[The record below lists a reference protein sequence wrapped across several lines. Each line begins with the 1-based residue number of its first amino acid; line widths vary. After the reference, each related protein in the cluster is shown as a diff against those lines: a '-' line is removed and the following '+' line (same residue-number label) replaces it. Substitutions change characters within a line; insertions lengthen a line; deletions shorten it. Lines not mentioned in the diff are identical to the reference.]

1 MSAWPTPRGTRG
13 RRRTGGRAAC
23 RAGTACGR
31 ARCCAETA
39 TASLIQRVRSAPSSP
54 VSTSPPLTPATRWPA
69 TGARTSSAA
78 GTACATLSPSSVS
91 ASPATRAPSAPSRR
105 SAPLAS
111 RTTAARAA
119 GAGWRP
125 SSASAAR
132 VPHRG
137 WCPCWTARASAARR
151 GRWTR
156 AASATASA
164 HTSTRYDCPLPRASS
179 PGLSAVTSI
188 ATHRNLPVF
197 RVPCVVTP
205 RYLRYSCERLPP
217 QGPPDDVVVVVHA
230 SAQAPSEGWA
240 GAHPSLT
247 LATAPSAVEC
257 AADVG
262 RQRRG
267 SLQVGVCCDWALD
280 SNNLCCETAVFDE
293 CGLCDGDS
301 STCATVGSLGINFED
316 ANYEEPLDLLDSYT
330 STMAA
335 VLEVNA
341 TRMAILGLNISGDYL
356 DVDAWLAN
364 VTNATNAAD
373 GRDEG
378 GRRRKLQQ
386 VVNLGFGNA
395 DTFLESDIKL
405 LFKVD
410 PPDEGDNIVV
420 LVDDLLR
427 LAVLGNVTQGT
438 RKSVCGNRICE
449 SGETC
454 HNDHYVQ
461 DLSAISGDRC
471 CPLDCPLAVDTC
483 PSSDNV

>member
-1 MSAWPTPRGTRG
+1 
-13 RRRTGGRAAC
+13 
-23 RAGTACGR
+23 
-31 ARCCAETA
+31 
-39 TASLIQRVRSAPSSP
+39 
-54 VSTSPPLTPATRWPA
+54 
-69 TGARTSSAA
+69 
-78 GTACATLSPSSVS
+78 
-91 ASPATRAPSAPSRR
+91 
-105 SAPLAS
+105 
-111 RTTAARAA
+111 
-119 GAGWRP
+119 
-125 SSASAAR
+125 
-132 VPHRG
+132 
-137 WCPCWTARASAARR
+137 
-151 GRWTR
+151 
-156 AASATASA
+156 
-164 HTSTRYDCPLPRASS
+164 
-179 PGLSAVTSI
+179 
-188 ATHRNLPVF
+188 
-197 RVPCVVTP
+197 
-205 RYLRYSCERLPP
+205 
-217 QGPPDDVVVVVHA
+217 
-230 SAQAPSEGWA
+230 
-240 GAHPSLT
+240 
-247 LATAPSAVEC
+247 
-257 AADVG
+257 
-262 RQRRG
+262 
-267 SLQVGVCCDWALD
+267 
-280 SNNLCCETAVFDE
+280 
-293 CGLCDGDS
+293 
-301 STCATVGSLGINFED
+301 
-316 ANYEEPLDLLDSYT
+316 
-330 STMAA
+330 MAA

-483 PSSDNV
+483 PSSDNVGNPNIPCSGNGLCLTGCGGVCDCFIGYEGEDCGECNGANFDKETGRLLFFSIQKDKTCQFIPPS